1 MDLMPKALSLLAR
14 TKQPC
19 HALVAPSWHHSSW
32 VKYLLSQSHALAVV
46 LTFMALLLLPIIK
59 LSSSMV
65 MAFTMVSGSLEALR
79 CPAA

>member
-19 HALVAPSWHHSSW
+19 HALVAASWHQSSG
-32 VKYLLSQSHALAVV
+32 VKYLLSQLHALAVV
-46 LTFMALLLLPIIK
+46 LAFMAWLLLPIIN
-59 LSSSMV
+59 LSSPMV
-65 MAFTMVSGSLEALR
+65 MAFNMVSGSLEALR